1 MKPNK
6 VFFWPVLAVLG
17 WSESGSSDKSV
28 KNDCLTKRVP
38 LHSSSG
44 MESLIELIRQYRR
57 AKTLEQELQ
66 IAEKIIKWVSPRLAA
81 FLYRACRRPSLVDD
95 LLQDT
100 SVKIFKG
107 LRKFR
112 GHTEGEAWSWCYT
125 IARNTVSSHFR
136 TNKIEEHLEPFDTET
151 LWKTINASAEKD
163 PLSPA
168 ERQDLEDAMTLLGK
182 VKPPCRGYLW
192 SHHIRG
198 LDYKEIGKIY
208 GLTYNAARM
217 QVKRCLKLAIELAA
231 KHL

>member
-1 MKPNK
+1 
-6 VFFWPVLAVLG
+6 
-17 WSESGSSDKSV
+17 
-28 KNDCLTKRVP
+28 
-38 LHSSSG
+38 

-112 GHTEGEAWSWCYT
+112 GHTEGKAVSWCYA
-125 IARNTVSSHFR
+125 IARNTLRDHFR
-136 TNKIEEHLEPFDTET
+136 KHKIEEHLEPFDTET
-151 LWKTINASAEKD
+151 LWKTINASAEKE
-163 PLSPA
+163 PLSAA
-168 ERQDLEDAMTLLGK
+168 ERQDLEDAMTLLEK
-182 VKPPCRGYLW
+182 AKPPCRGYLW

-198 LDYKEIGKIY
+198 MDYKEIAEAY
-208 GLTYNAARM
+208 GLTYDAARM
-217 QVKRCLKLAIELAA
+217 QLKRCLKLAIKLME
-231 KHL
+231 